1 MAKVLGLRQQRVQ
14 FFYDTDFRTIG
25 NVSSGADLAASEK
38 ILFAGA
44 TPGDL
49 SRTNMPSPG
58 QLTSD
63 QTFLCFAVRH
73 EIQFYAAGVLG
84 IGVTGAAGTEA
95 FNAAVGLNSSDQL
108 MQVALT
114 SCTFSFKVSEK
125 IEFEGPVT
133 MTPAGGGV
141 YGQKTKDKQDD
152 TVFFSGSSILTNGV
166 PDSGSI
172 YVLPLP
178 VAITKRQGI
187 QMIEKKFNMGTVN
200 VVTAINE
207 FKGAKLLRAYIDG
220 YNTRDVL

>member
-14 FFYDTDFRTIG
+14 FFYDTDFRT
-25 NVSSGADLAASEK
+25 VGASAGSDLAASEK

-73 EIQFYAAGVLG
+73 EIQFYNATLAYLAPGAGN
-84 IGVTGAAGTEA
+84 TGLTALQSADSLMIWT
-95 FNAAVGLNSSDQL
+95 VNSS
-108 MQVALT
+108 
-114 SCTFSFKVSEK
+114 TFSFKVSEK
-125 IEFEGPVT
+125 IEFEGPVS

-141 YGQKTKDKQDD
+141 CGQIGVT
-152 TVFFSGSSILTNGV
+152 TAGLAAAGVSNLTNGV
-166 PDSGSI
+166 PASGSI

-187 QMIEKKFNMGTVN
+187 QMIEKKFNLNGTAPAVTVN
-200 VVTAINE
+200 IVNEING
-207 FKGAKLLRAYIDG
+207 FLGGKLFRAYIDG

>member
-1 MAKVLGLRQQRVQ
+1 
-14 FFYDTDFRTIG
+14 
-25 NVSSGADLAASEK
+25 
-38 ILFAGA
+38 
-44 TPGDL
+44 
-49 SRTNMPSPG
+49 
-58 QLTSD
+58 
-63 QTFLCFAVRH
+63 VRH

>member
-14 FFYDTDFRTIG
+14 FFYDTDFRCVGT
-25 NVSSGADLAASEK
+25 SAGADLCAAEK

-73 EIQFYAAGVLG
+73 EIQFYNATLAFIATAPLAGLTALASMESLM
-84 IGVTGAAGTEA
+84 IWT
-95 FNAAVGLNSSDQL
+95 LNSS
-108 MQVALT
+108 
-114 SCTFSFKVSEK
+114 TFSFKVSEK

-133 MTPAGGGV
+133 MTPAGGGAS
-141 YGQKTKDKQDD
+141 G
-152 TVFFSGSSILTNGV
+152 TVDCTTLGLASIGVANLTNGV
-166 PDSGSI
+166 PQSGSI

-187 QMIEKKFNMGTVN
+187 QMIEKKFNLNAPTAGLVPVN
-200 VVTAINE
+200 IVNEINAYL
-207 FKGAKLLRAYIDG
+207 GGKLFRAYIDG

>member
-14 FFYDTDFRTIG
+14 FFYDTDYRTVGVSAG
-25 NVSSGADLAASEK
+25 NDIAAAEK

-63 QTFLCFAVRH
+63 QTFLTFAVRH
-73 EIQFYAAGVLG
+73 EIMYYPVANV
-84 IGVTGAAGTEA
+84 
-95 FNAAVGLNSSDQL
+95 AVGTALALLNAEEVQIWTLNSS
-108 MQVALT
+108 
-114 SCTFSFKVSEK
+114 TFSFKVSEK

-133 MTPAGGGV
+133 MTPAGGGPF
-141 YGQKTKDKQDD
+141 GQVVGDAAQTIGINEGQ
-152 TVFFSGSSILTNGV
+152 SLITNGV
-166 PDSGSI
+166 PDSGAI

-187 QMIEKKFNMGTVN
+187 QMIEKKFNLAAIN
-200 VVTAINE
+200 VVASINA
-207 FKGAKLLRAYIDG
+207 FTGGKLFRAYIDG